1 MSGQLGGV
9 LAFDRPLGNPTRS
22 KELTAAL
29 RAARDNTSD
38 VNAVVWRLNNHSVRV
53 RYSYS
58 VWQGLYGPSRMCVE
72 FAGILFRNAGA
83 VFISERPLSGEEF
96 AQVRDFVCR
105 VVVEYKKKF

>member
-1 MSGQLGGV
+1 
-9 LAFDRPLGNPTRS
+9 
-22 KELTAAL
+22 
-29 RAARDNTSD
+29 
-38 VNAVVWRLNNHSVRV
+38 
-53 RYSYS
+53 
-58 VWQGLYGPSRMCVE
+58 MCVE